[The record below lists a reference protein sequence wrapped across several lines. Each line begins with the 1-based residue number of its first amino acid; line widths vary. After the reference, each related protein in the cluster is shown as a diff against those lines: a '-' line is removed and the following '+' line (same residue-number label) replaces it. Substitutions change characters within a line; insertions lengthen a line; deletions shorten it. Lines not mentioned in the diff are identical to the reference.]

1 MARPR
6 ILVQLSL
13 VLVAAA
19 VLFPLP
25 ANANTGV
32 PMLFVTWP
40 VMLLALIP
48 IIGVE
53 AYVLSSQ
60 LGLSVGVSLKVA
72 SIINAASTIVGIP
85 VAWLLLLLAQLFTG
99 GGSIYGIETA
109 WKKFLA
115 VTWQAP
121 WLIPYEDDMDWMV
134 PSAGLA
140 LLVPFFFASWWIE
153 YQVAVPLL
161 DVLEPRTVRH
171 SLLVANLATYGILGL
186 LALGLLATALKLPS
200 RLSMAAKSFLIPL
213 WSGKRFGDE
222 IMGGVPL
229 APGSQARFIDKSKEE
244 PPVQGSPALTGEGD
258 D

>member
-1 MARPR
+1 
-6 ILVQLSL
+6 
-13 VLVAAA
+13 
-19 VLFPLP
+19 
-25 ANANTGV
+25 
-32 PMLFVTWP
+32 MLFVTWP

-99 GGSIYGIETA
+99 GGSAYGIETA
-109 WKKFLA
+109 RKKFLA

-171 SLLVANLATYGILGL
+171 SLLVANLATYGILALLAFGL
-186 LALGLLATALKLPS
+186 LASTLKLPA
-200 RLSMAAKSFLIPL
+200 RLRLAAKRTWLSVVQ
-213 WSGKRFGDE
+213 GTRFGGE
-222 IMGGVPL
+222 ITGGVPT
-229 APGSQARFIDKSKEE
+229 ARRAQVRFSTKSEE
-244 PPVQGSPALTGEGD
+244 QNALQESPAMTGDSD